1 MRQNLWPNALAKLCG
16 AALEPQ
22 RGFHQFHPAAGAAE
36 EIGAITIR
44 KKGKFETPRT
54 GKVTP
59 EPDVQRTTRD
69 MERQLHEQE
78 TILIPEVETP
88 SEAVNAHEVIPPW
101 EAEAAAPP
109 PPAHPK
115 SHAVHQPEPEPAPRR
130 SGVSGGMLAAIIA
143 GALVVLVAAIFF
155 GYGLVL
161 KGGDTIYPNVFVT
174 GINVGGMTA
183 EEAKTAVAD
192 SVAASYSSATL
203 NVQLPDR
210 TLSFTPDQ
218 TNVAL
223 DADEAI
229 AEAMAYGRS
238 GNPFSAVLNYFSCRS
253 KEHYIDLQT
262 VLNLDTDYI
271 HQMIDDLAAEV
282 EMEPKAS
289 EVSFNEATGTITV
302 QVGYPDRKLDS
313 EGLYDAVY
321 NAFMNSDFAPL
332 TWEYQEVPCE
342 LVDLTPYYEQYCTEV
357 KNAEYDEEN
366 HVITDEVPGYGF
378 DLEEANQKLSTAEPG
393 STVIIQM
400 EDIEPEVTK
409 ADLNSE
415 MFGTSLHK
423 VSTKYTNNSNRT
435 NNLDL
440 ACKAINGTIL
450 NPGEVFSFNDVVGE
464 RTAAKGY
471 LPATVFVSGGA
482 SESELGG
489 GVCQVTSSIYYCS
502 LFLNLEQV
510 HREPHMYVVDYVDYG
525 MDATV
530 YWGHIDY
537 QFKNTLDYPIK
548 IQANIDGGTVNITF
562 WGKEELDFTVET
574 DYKIL
579 ETYPWTTVEEL
590 DETKPVGYR
599 ELVENPYTGYKV
611 VAYITVKDLDG
622 NVLDSREVYSTYRKR
637 DQKYIVGPAEEE
649 VPEEPENPDIEN
661 PDDTENP
668 DEGGNPL
675 DPVEPDDGGTLWP

>member
-1 MRQNLWPNALAKLCG
+1 MYLPHVPQAAQPETGPEEDLTKVLPDLPLQEALDQ
-16 AALEPQ
+16 AAQAAQPAQPRE
-22 RGFHQFHPAAGAAE
+22 PAAHS
-36 EIGAITIR
+36 TQ
-44 KKGKFETPRT
+44 PRQT
-54 GKVTP
+54 AVPPVPPTRNPRAVPP
-59 EPDVQRTTRD
+59 E
-69 MERQLHEQE
+69 
-78 TILIPEVETP
+78 
-88 SEAVNAHEVIPPW
+88 
-101 EAEAAAPP
+101 
-109 PPAHPK
+109 
-115 SHAVHQPEPEPAPRR
+115 EPEEEPVRR
-130 SGVSGGMLAAIIA
+130 GVSGGIMAAIVG
-143 GALVVLVAAIFF
+143 GALVLLAVVIFF

-161 KGGDTIYPNVFVT
+161 KGGDTIYPNVFVA
-174 GINVGGMTA
+174 GINVGGMTS
-183 EEAKTAVAD
+183 EEAVAAVAD
-192 SVAASYSSATL
+192 AVAASYSSATL
-203 NVQLPDR
+203 DVQLPDR

-253 KEHYIDLQT
+253 NERYIDLQT

-271 HQMIDDLAAEV
+271 RNRIDELAQEV
-282 EMEPKAS
+282 ETTLSPSK
-289 EVSFNEATGTITV
+289 VDVNEAAGTITV
-302 QVGYPDRKLDS
+302 QVGYPDRQLDT
-313 EGLYDAVY
+313 EGLYEAVY
-321 NAFMNSDFAPL
+321 NAFMNSDFTTL
-332 TWEYQEVPCE
+332 TWDYQETPCE

-357 KNAEYDEEN
+357 QNAEYDEET
-366 HVITDEVPGYGF
+366 HTISEEVPGYGF
-378 DLEEANQKLSTAEPG
+378 DLEAAQQQLATAEPG
-393 STVIIQM
+393 STVVIQM

-409 ADLNSE
+409 LDLSSE
-415 MFGTSLHK
+415 MFGTALHK
-423 VSTKYTNNSNRT
+423 VSTKYAVNSNRT

-450 NPGEVFSFNDVVGE
+450 NPGEIFSFNDVVGE

-489 GVCQVTSSIYYCS
+489 GVCQVASSIYYCS

-530 YWGHIDY
+530 YWGSIDY

-562 WGKEELDFTVET
+562 WGPEELDFVVET
-574 DYKIL
+574 DYEIL
-579 ETYPWTTVEEL
+579 ETYPWTTVEQV

-599 ELVENPYTGYKV
+599 ERTVSPYTGYKV

-622 NVLDSREVYSTYRKR
+622 NVLESREVYSTYRKR
-637 DQKYIVGPAEEE
+637 DQVYVVGPAEE
-649 VPEEPENPDIEN
+649 VPDPDDPTTDPDDPTTDPDDPLN
-661 PDDTENP
+661 PDDPLAPSED
-668 DEGGNPL
+668 DE
-675 DPVEPDDGGTLWP
+675 GTLWP

>member
-1 MRQNLWPNALAKLCG
+1 MYLPHVPQAAQPETGPEEDLTKVLPDLPLQEALDQ
-16 AALEPQ
+16 AAQAAQPAQPRE
-22 RGFHQFHPAAGAAE
+22 PAAHS
-36 EIGAITIR
+36 TQ
-44 KKGKFETPRT
+44 PRQT
-54 GKVTP
+54 AVPPVPPTRNPRAVPP
-59 EPDVQRTTRD
+59 E
-69 MERQLHEQE
+69 
-78 TILIPEVETP
+78 
-88 SEAVNAHEVIPPW
+88 
-101 EAEAAAPP
+101 
-109 PPAHPK
+109 
-115 SHAVHQPEPEPAPRR
+115 EPEEEPVRR
-130 SGVSGGMLAAIIA
+130 GVSGGILAAIVG
-143 GALVVLVAAIFF
+143 GALVLLAVVIFF

-161 KGGDTIYPNVFVT
+161 KGGDTIYPNVFVA
-174 GINVGGMTA
+174 GINVGGMTS
-183 EEAKTAVAD
+183 EEAVAAVAD
-192 SVAASYSSATL
+192 AVAASYSSATL
-203 NVQLPDR
+203 DVQLPDR

-253 KEHYIDLQT
+253 NERYIDLQT

-271 HQMIDDLAAEV
+271 RNRIDELAQEV
-282 EMEPKAS
+282 ETTLSPSK
-289 EVSFNEATGTITV
+289 VDVNEAAGTITV
-302 QVGYPDRKLDS
+302 QVGYPDRQLDT
-313 EGLYDAVY
+313 EGLYEAVY
-321 NAFMNSDFAPL
+321 NAFMNSDFTTL
-332 TWEYQEVPCE
+332 TWDYQETPCE

-357 KNAEYDEEN
+357 QNAEYDEET
-366 HVITDEVPGYGF
+366 HTISEEVPGYGF
-378 DLEEANQKLSTAEPG
+378 DLEAAQQQLATAEPG
-393 STVIIQM
+393 STVVIQM

-409 ADLNSE
+409 LDLSSE
-415 MFGTSLHK
+415 MFGTALHK
-423 VSTKYTNNSNRT
+423 VSTKYAVNSNRT

-450 NPGEVFSFNDVVGE
+450 NPGEIFSFNDVVGE

-510 HREPHMYVVDYVDYG
+510 HREPHMYVVDYVDFG

-530 YWGHIDY
+530 YWGSIDY

-562 WGKEELDFTVET
+562 WGPEELDFTVET

-579 ETYPWTTVEEL
+579 ETYPWTTVEQV

-599 ELVENPYTGYKV
+599 ERTVSPYTGYKV

-622 NVLDSREVYSTYRKR
+622 NVLESREVYSTYRKR
-637 DQKYIVGPAEEE
+637 DQVYVVGPAEE
-649 VPEEPENPDIEN
+649 VPDPDDPTTDPDDPTTDPDDPLN
-661 PDDTENP
+661 PDDPLAPSED
-668 DEGGNPL
+668 DE
-675 DPVEPDDGGTLWP
+675 GTLWP

>member
-1 MRQNLWPNALAKLCG
+1 MYLPHVPQAAQPETGPEEDLTKVLPDLPLQEALDQ
-16 AALEPQ
+16 AAQAAQPAQPRE
-22 RGFHQFHPAAGAAE
+22 PAAHSTQPRQAAVPPVPP
-36 EIGAITIR
+36 TR
-44 KKGKFETPRT
+44 NPRA
-54 GKVTP
+54 VPP
-59 EPDVQRTTRD
+59 E
-69 MERQLHEQE
+69 
-78 TILIPEVETP
+78 
-88 SEAVNAHEVIPPW
+88 
-101 EAEAAAPP
+101 
-109 PPAHPK
+109 
-115 SHAVHQPEPEPAPRR
+115 EPEEEPVRR
-130 SGVSGGMLAAIIA
+130 GVSGGILAAIVG
-143 GALVVLVAAIFF
+143 GALVLLAVVIFF

-161 KGGDTIYPNVFVT
+161 KGGDTIYPNVFVA
-174 GINVGGMTA
+174 GINVGGMTS
-183 EEAKTAVAD
+183 EEAVAAVAD
-192 SVAASYSSATL
+192 AVAASYSSATL
-203 NVQLPDR
+203 DVQLPDR

-253 KEHYIDLQT
+253 NERYIDLQT

-271 HQMIDDLAAEV
+271 RNRIDELAQEV
-282 EMEPKAS
+282 ETTLSPSK
-289 EVSFNEATGTITV
+289 VDVNEAAGTITV
-302 QVGYPDRKLDS
+302 QVGYPDRQLDT
-313 EGLYDAVY
+313 EGLYEAVY
-321 NAFMNSDFAPL
+321 NAFMNSDFTTL
-332 TWEYQEVPCE
+332 TWDYQETPCE

-357 KNAEYDEEN
+357 QNAEYDEET
-366 HVITDEVPGYGF
+366 HTISEEVPGYGF
-378 DLEEANQKLSTAEPG
+378 DLEAAQQQLATAEPG
-393 STVIIQM
+393 STVVIQM

-409 ADLNSE
+409 LDLSSE
-415 MFGTSLHK
+415 MFGTALHK
-423 VSTKYTNNSNRT
+423 VSTKYAVNSNRT

-450 NPGEVFSFNDVVGE
+450 NPGEIFSFNDVVGE

-489 GVCQVTSSIYYCS
+489 GVCQVASSIYYCS

-530 YWGHIDY
+530 YWGSIDY

-562 WGKEELDFTVET
+562 WGPEELDFTVET
-574 DYKIL
+574 DYEIL
-579 ETYPWTTVEEL
+579 ETYPWTTVEQV

-599 ELVENPYTGYKV
+599 ERTVSPYTGYKV

-622 NVLDSREVYSTYRKR
+622 NVLESREVYSTYRKR
-637 DQKYIVGPAEEE
+637 DQVYVVGPAEE
-649 VPEEPENPDIEN
+649 VPDPDDPTTDPDDPTTDPDDPLN
-661 PDDTENP
+661 PDDPLAPSED
-668 DEGGNPL
+668 DE
-675 DPVEPDDGGTLWP
+675 GTLWP

>member
-1 MRQNLWPNALAKLCG
+1 MYLPHVPQAAQPETGPEEDLTKVLPDLPLQEALDQ
-16 AALEPQ
+16 AAQAAQPAQPRE
-22 RGFHQFHPAAGAAE
+22 PAAHS
-36 EIGAITIR
+36 TQ
-44 KKGKFETPRT
+44 PRQT
-54 GKVTP
+54 AVPPVPPTRNPRAVPP
-59 EPDVQRTTRD
+59 E
-69 MERQLHEQE
+69 
-78 TILIPEVETP
+78 
-88 SEAVNAHEVIPPW
+88 
-101 EAEAAAPP
+101 
-109 PPAHPK
+109 
-115 SHAVHQPEPEPAPRR
+115 EPEEEPVRR
-130 SGVSGGMLAAIIA
+130 GVSGGIMAAIVG
-143 GALVVLVAAIFF
+143 GALVLLAVVIFF

-161 KGGDTIYPNVFVT
+161 KGGDTIYPNVFVA
-174 GINVGGMTA
+174 GINVGGMTS
-183 EEAKTAVAD
+183 EEAVAAVAD
-192 SVAASYSSATL
+192 AVAASYSSATL
-203 NVQLPDR
+203 DVQLPDR

-253 KEHYIDLQT
+253 NERYIDLQT

-271 HQMIDDLAAEV
+271 RNRIDELAQEV
-282 EMEPKAS
+282 ETTLSPSK
-289 EVSFNEATGTITV
+289 VDVNEAAGTITV
-302 QVGYPDRKLDS
+302 QVGYPDRQLDT
-313 EGLYDAVY
+313 EGLYEAVY
-321 NAFMNSDFAPL
+321 NAFMNSDFTTL
-332 TWEYQEVPCE
+332 TWDYQETPCE

-357 KNAEYDEEN
+357 QNAEYDEET
-366 HVITDEVPGYGF
+366 HTISEEVPGYGF
-378 DLEEANQKLSTAEPG
+378 DLEAAQQQLATAEPG
-393 STVIIQM
+393 STVVIQM

-409 ADLNSE
+409 LDLSSE
-415 MFGTSLHK
+415 MFGTALHK
-423 VSTKYTNNSNRT
+423 VSTKYAVNSNRT

-450 NPGEVFSFNDVVGE
+450 NPGEIFSFNDVVGE

-489 GVCQVTSSIYYCS
+489 GVCQVASSIYYCS

-530 YWGHIDY
+530 YWGSIDY

-562 WGKEELDFTVET
+562 WGPEELDFTVET

-579 ETYPWTTVEEL
+579 ETYPWTTVEQV

-599 ELVENPYTGYKV
+599 ERTVSPYTGYKV

-622 NVLDSREVYSTYRKR
+622 NVLESREVYSTYRKR
-637 DQKYIVGPAEEE
+637 DQVYVVGPAEE
-649 VPEEPENPDIEN
+649 VPDPDDPTTDPDDPTTDPDDPLN
-661 PDDTENP
+661 PDDPLAPSED
-668 DEGGNPL
+668 DE
-675 DPVEPDDGGTLWP
+675 GTLWP

>member
-1 MRQNLWPNALAKLCG
+1 MYLPHVPQAAQPETGPEEDLTKVLPDLPLQEALDQ
-16 AALEPQ
+16 AAQAAQPAQPRE
-22 RGFHQFHPAAGAAE
+22 PAAHS
-36 EIGAITIR
+36 TQ
-44 KKGKFETPRT
+44 PRQT
-54 GKVTP
+54 AVPPVPPTRNPRAVPP
-59 EPDVQRTTRD
+59 E
-69 MERQLHEQE
+69 
-78 TILIPEVETP
+78 
-88 SEAVNAHEVIPPW
+88 
-101 EAEAAAPP
+101 
-109 PPAHPK
+109 
-115 SHAVHQPEPEPAPRR
+115 EPEEEPVRR
-130 SGVSGGMLAAIIA
+130 GVSGGILAAIVG
-143 GALVVLVAAIFF
+143 GALVLLAVVIFF

-161 KGGDTIYPNVFVT
+161 KGGDTIYPNVFVA
-174 GINVGGMTA
+174 GINVGGMTS
-183 EEAKTAVAD
+183 EEAVAAVAD
-192 SVAASYSSATL
+192 AVAASYSSATL
-203 NVQLPDR
+203 DVQLPDR

-253 KEHYIDLQT
+253 NERYIDLQT

-271 HQMIDDLAAEV
+271 RNRIDELAQEV
-282 EMEPKAS
+282 ETTLSPSK
-289 EVSFNEATGTITV
+289 VDVNEAAGTITV
-302 QVGYPDRKLDS
+302 QVGYPDRQLDT
-313 EGLYDAVY
+313 EGLYEAVY
-321 NAFMNSDFAPL
+321 NAFMNSDFTTL
-332 TWEYQEVPCE
+332 TWDYQETPCE

-357 KNAEYDEEN
+357 QNAEYDEET
-366 HVITDEVPGYGF
+366 HTISEEVPGYGF
-378 DLEEANQKLSTAEPG
+378 DLEAAQQQLATAEPG
-393 STVIIQM
+393 STVVIQM

-409 ADLNSE
+409 LDLSSE
-415 MFGTSLHK
+415 MFGTALHK
-423 VSTKYTNNSNRT
+423 VSTKYAVNSNRT

-450 NPGEVFSFNDVVGE
+450 NPGDIFSFNDVVGE

-489 GVCQVTSSIYYCS
+489 GVCQVASSIYYCS

-510 HREPHMYVVDYVDYG
+510 HREPHMYVVDYVDFG

-530 YWGHIDY
+530 YWGSIDY

-562 WGKEELDFTVET
+562 WGPEELDFTVET

-579 ETYPWTTVEEL
+579 ETYPWTTVEQV

-599 ELVENPYTGYKV
+599 ERTVSPYTGYKV

-622 NVLDSREVYSTYRKR
+622 NVLESREVYSTYRKR
-637 DQKYIVGPAEEE
+637 DQVYVVGPAEE
-649 VPEEPENPDIEN
+649 VPDPDDPTTDPDDPTTDPDDPLN
-661 PDDTENP
+661 PDD
-668 DEGGNPL
+668 PL
-675 DPVEPDDGGTLWP
+675 APSEDDDGTLWP

>member
-1 MRQNLWPNALAKLCG
+1 MYLPHVPQAAQPETGPEEDLTKVLPDLPLQEALDQ
-16 AALEPQ
+16 AAQAAQPAQPRE
-22 RGFHQFHPAAGAAE
+22 PAAHS
-36 EIGAITIR
+36 TQ
-44 KKGKFETPRT
+44 PRQT
-54 GKVTP
+54 AVPPVPPTRNPRAVPP
-59 EPDVQRTTRD
+59 E
-69 MERQLHEQE
+69 
-78 TILIPEVETP
+78 
-88 SEAVNAHEVIPPW
+88 
-101 EAEAAAPP
+101 
-109 PPAHPK
+109 
-115 SHAVHQPEPEPAPRR
+115 EPEEEPVRR
-130 SGVSGGMLAAIIA
+130 GVSGGILAAIVG
-143 GALVVLVAAIFF
+143 GALVLLAVVIFF

-161 KGGDTIYPNVFVT
+161 KGGDTIYPNVFVA
-174 GINVGGMTA
+174 GINVGGMTS
-183 EEAKTAVAD
+183 EEAVAAVAD
-192 SVAASYSSATL
+192 AVAASYSSATL
-203 NVQLPDR
+203 DVQLPDR

-253 KEHYIDLQT
+253 NERYIDLQT

-271 HQMIDDLAAEV
+271 RNRIDELAQEV
-282 EMEPKAS
+282 ETTLSPSK
-289 EVSFNEATGTITV
+289 VDVNEAAGTITV
-302 QVGYPDRKLDS
+302 QVGYPDRQLDT
-313 EGLYDAVY
+313 EGLYEAVY
-321 NAFMNSDFAPL
+321 NAFMNSDFTTL
-332 TWEYQEVPCE
+332 TWDYQETPCE

-357 KNAEYDEEN
+357 QNAEYDEET
-366 HVITDEVPGYGF
+366 HTISEEVPGYGF
-378 DLEEANQKLSTAEPG
+378 DLEAAQQQLATAEPG
-393 STVIIQM
+393 STVVIQM

-409 ADLNSE
+409 LDLSSE
-415 MFGTSLHK
+415 MFGTALHK
-423 VSTKYTNNSNRT
+423 VSTKYAVNSNRT

-450 NPGEVFSFNDVVGE
+450 NPGEIFSFNDVVGE

-489 GVCQVTSSIYYCS
+489 GVCQVASSIYYCS

-510 HREPHMYVVDYVDYG
+510 HREPHMYVVDYVDFG

-530 YWGHIDY
+530 YWGSIDY

-562 WGKEELDFTVET
+562 WGPEELDFTVET

-579 ETYPWTTVEEL
+579 ETYPWTTVEQV

-599 ELVENPYTGYKV
+599 ERTVSPYTGYKV

-622 NVLDSREVYSTYRKR
+622 NVLESREVYSTYRKR
-637 DQKYIVGPAEEE
+637 DQVYVVGPAEE
-649 VPEEPENPDIEN
+649 VPDPDDPTTDPDDPTTDPDDPTTDPDDPLN
-661 PDDTENP
+661 PDDPLAPSED
-668 DEGGNPL
+668 DE
-675 DPVEPDDGGTLWP
+675 GTLWP

>member
-1 MRQNLWPNALAKLCG
+1 MYLPHVPQAAQPETGPEEDLTKVLPDLPLQEALDQ
-16 AALEPQ
+16 AAQAAQPAQPRE
-22 RGFHQFHPAAGAAE
+22 PAAHS
-36 EIGAITIR
+36 TQ
-44 KKGKFETPRT
+44 PRQT
-54 GKVTP
+54 AVPPVPPTRNPRAVPP
-59 EPDVQRTTRD
+59 E
-69 MERQLHEQE
+69 
-78 TILIPEVETP
+78 
-88 SEAVNAHEVIPPW
+88 
-101 EAEAAAPP
+101 
-109 PPAHPK
+109 
-115 SHAVHQPEPEPAPRR
+115 EPEEEPVRR
-130 SGVSGGMLAAIIA
+130 GVSGGIMAAIVG
-143 GALVVLVAAIFF
+143 GALVLLAVVIFF

-161 KGGDTIYPNVFVT
+161 KGGDTIYPNVFVA
-174 GINVGGMTA
+174 GINVGGMTS
-183 EEAKTAVAD
+183 EEAVAAVAD
-192 SVAASYSSATL
+192 AVAASYSSATL
-203 NVQLPDR
+203 DVQLPDR

-253 KEHYIDLQT
+253 NERYIDLQT

-271 HQMIDDLAAEV
+271 RNRIDELAQEV
-282 EMEPKAS
+282 ETTLSPSK
-289 EVSFNEATGTITV
+289 VDVNEAAGTITV
-302 QVGYPDRKLDS
+302 QVGYPDRQLDT
-313 EGLYDAVY
+313 EGLYEAVY
-321 NAFMNSDFAPL
+321 NAFMNSDFTTL
-332 TWEYQEVPCE
+332 TWDYQETPCE

-357 KNAEYDEEN
+357 QNAEYDEET
-366 HVITDEVPGYGF
+366 HTISDEVPGYGF
-378 DLEEANQKLSTAEPG
+378 DLEAAQQQLATAEPG
-393 STVIIQM
+393 STVVIQM

-409 ADLNSE
+409 LDLSSE
-415 MFGTSLHK
+415 MFGTALHK
-423 VSTKYTNNSNRT
+423 VSTKYAVNSNRT

-450 NPGEVFSFNDVVGE
+450 NPGDIFSFNDVVGE

-489 GVCQVTSSIYYCS
+489 GVCQVASSIYYCS

-530 YWGHIDY
+530 YWGSIDY

-562 WGKEELDFTVET
+562 WGPEELDFTVET

-579 ETYPWTTVEEL
+579 ETYPWTTVEQV

-599 ELVENPYTGYKV
+599 ERTVSPYTGYKV

-622 NVLDSREVYSTYRKR
+622 NVLESREVYSTYRKR
-637 DQKYIVGPAEEE
+637 DQVYVVGPAEE
-649 VPEEPENPDIEN
+649 VPDPDDPTTDPDDPTTDPDDPLN
-661 PDDTENP
+661 PDDPLAPSED
-668 DEGGNPL
+668 DE
-675 DPVEPDDGGTLWP
+675 GTLWP